1 MGEIGISR
9 REFLYD
15 IKFWEVRRIIRGYR
29 KRGRIYMQLL
39 AENAFASTFAFIGN
53 KDHITPRDMFPNLF
67 DDEDDDIEPKKKQR
81 NCKPRWKPSTPQVP
95 QSPLSH
101 QRFNHNKAASP
112 NARCFFVLCQA
123 LQCAVTSA
131 SQIPHTHPLPA
142 PSHTFASA

>member
-39 AENAFASTFAFIGN
+39 AENAFASTFAFTGN

-67 DDEDDDIEPKKKQR
+67 DDEDDDIEPPITQEEAAQLQADMEAI
-81 NCKPRWKPSTPQVP
+81 NAA
-95 QSPLSH
+95 
-101 QRFNHNKAASP
+101 NAASATVP
-112 NARCFFVLCQA
+112 AESS
-123 LQCAVTSA
+123 AVQPRKS
-131 SQIPHTHPLPA
+131 SEP
-142 PSHTFASA
+142 